1 MVIIIKKII
10 NDYCKLT
17 NNIDIRT
24 SIIIDVLTS
33 LRDNIEYFCLDNQFI
48 INSIFYTTK
57 SYKNFNVETLFKTIT
72 KYLDLPYYIPFD
84 NFLIKRGIKDSFI
97 KNMVNYNNWSLD
109 ELMLRTNP
117 NNFIRHAFFWEGTKE
132 KHKYWSRFDTEW
144 KNHVQNLN
152 KYIKEKHEI
161 NEQQMLKDISNYLIA
176 LNKNNI

>member
-1 MVIIIKKII
+1 MVIIKKII

-33 LRDNIEYFCLDNQFI
+33 LQNNREYFCLDNQFI
-48 INSIFYTTK
+48 INSIFYTTIE
-57 SYKNFNVETLFKTIT
+57 YKNFNAEKLFKTIT
-72 KYLDLPYYIPFD
+72 KYLDLPYYTPFN
-84 NFLIKRGIKDSFI
+84 NFLIKRNIKDSFI
-97 KNMVNYNNWSLD
+97 KNMVNYNNWSLG
-109 ELMLRTNP
+109 ELMLRSNP
-117 NNFIRHAFFWEGTKE
+117 DNFIRHAFFWEGTKE

-144 KNHVQNLN
+144 KNHVKNLN

>member
-1 MVIIIKKII
+1 MVIIKKII

-17 NNIDIRT
+17 NNIDMRT

-33 LRDNIEYFCLDNQFI
+33 LRDNVEYFSIDSQSI

-84 NFLIKRGIKDSFI
+84 NFLIERGIKDSFI
-97 KNMVNYNNWSLD
+97 KNMVNYNNWSLE
-109 ELMLRTNP
+109 ELMLRTTT

-132 KHKYWSRFDTEW
+132 KHKYWSRFDTAW

-161 NEQQMLKDISNYLIA
+161 NAHQMLEDISNYLIA
-176 LNKNNI
+176 LK